1 MSEPS
6 DAEFARRLGSR
17 DRAERESAF
26 DSLFRRHS
34 RKSLDLAWRVLR
46 DAGLA
51 ADAVQEAFLTV
62 YRKGPRFEARAQF
75 SSWLYRVVLNQSID
89 MRRRERRH
97 RSASLSDPARTTD
110 ASSSAELAGDAP
122 SMSPSPEAAALQAE
136 RARLVRVAIDRLSPK
151 LAAVVVLRYPE
162 GLSYEEIGEILG
174 LPPGTVRSR
183 LNRAHAALREILGG
197 RLDDA

>member
-1 MSEPS
+1 MTEPS
-6 DAEFARRLGSR
+6 DAELARRLGSR
-17 DRAERESAF
+17 DRSERESAF
-26 DSLFRRHS
+26 ALLFQRHG
-34 RKSLDLAWRVLR
+34 RKSLDLAWRVLG
-46 DAGLA
+46 DGGLA

-97 RSASLSDPARTTD
+97 RSASLSEPTRGTD
-110 ASSSAELAGDAP
+110 VSSAADLAADPP
-122 SMSPSPEAAALQAE
+122 SAAPSPEASALQAE
-136 RARLVRVAIDRLSPK
+136 RAALVRVAIDRLSPK

-162 GLSYEEIGEILG
+162 GLSYDEIGEILG

-183 LNRAHAALREILGG
+183 LNRAHAALREILGD
-197 RLDDA
+197 RLDDV